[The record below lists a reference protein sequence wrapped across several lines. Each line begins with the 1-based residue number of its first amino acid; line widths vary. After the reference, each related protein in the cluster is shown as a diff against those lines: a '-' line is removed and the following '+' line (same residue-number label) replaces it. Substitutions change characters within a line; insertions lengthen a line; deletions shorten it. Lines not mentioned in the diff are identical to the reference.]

1 VSANETP
8 APVAEATFAPE
19 AIADQ
24 IIADCGGDM
33 RAAVIELVTLIGAL
47 RRENENLAAASSPGY
62 ARRAPGRGGRK

>member
-1 VSANETP
+1 MTANESP
-8 APVAEATFAPE
+8 APVPDTTFAPG

-47 RRENENLAAASSPGY
+47 RRENESLAAASSPGY
-62 ARRAPGRGGRK
+62 ARRAPRRVSRK